1 MADKFYYLV
10 ASLPYLSIDED
21 PKITMNDFLQEASKW
36 LSDEEKKILV
46 SLEDNKS
53 QTEVI
58 AMWNSFFEEIQK
70 EAVLTR
76 QSRRDNKNIKEGK
89 YSERIFSQKTPLEME
104 KQLERIKWEYI
115 DSIEAKYNFDLNRL
129 VCYCLKLKII
139 ERIKK
144 FNKEKGEIKFYN
156 LCEVKI

>member
-70 EAVLTR
+70 ESVLTR

-89 YSERIFSQKTPLEME
+89 
-104 KQLERIKWEYI
+104 
-115 DSIEAKYNFDLNRL
+115 
-129 VCYCLKLKII
+129 
-139 ERIKK
+139 
-144 FNKEKGEIKFYN
+144 
-156 LCEVKI
+156 